1 MGKEVVKLLKF
12 NGAKVIKLDRYAI
25 KTKQQ
30 NYYKVDYTQKK
41 DFISFSKEI
50 KKKFKK
56 IDCIINFAG
65 VSDSKNFE
73 KNFQVNIFGIFYL
86 IKNIFKLI
94 SKKGCSIINITS
106 LNSELG
112 FKNNQSLLIY
122 FIPYIR
128 S

>member
-65 VSDSKNFE
+65 VSDSK
-73 KNFQVNIFGIFYL
+73 
-86 IKNIFKLI
+86 KL
-94 SKKGCSIINITS
+94 
-106 LNSELG
+106 
-112 FKNNQSLLIY
+112 
-122 FIPYIR
+122 
-128 S
+128 